1 MTRIRMAAAGIV
13 FLLAVLAGTPSMSA
27 QSPAPPSTAQQQQNQ
42 EPSEPHPQSVAPAA
56 APQQQGATP
65 QQQGA
70 TRSRIIARTDLVIVP
85 VTVKNSQGQLIGDL
99 TKDEF
104 RVFADSVEQ
113 QVILFDSNPF
123 PLSAVVLI
131 GNNLSDKP
139 AEQVQKSLQAI
150 AGGFGPNDE
159 VALVT
164 YDSYQT
170 TVAEFSKSNDD
181 LLTQLKRLEIG
192 SHSAIIVDDPTT
204 APPTINGKPLPDGTG
219 PPAHGSGR
227 PANDTALYDAVYAAA
242 DMLKSR
248 GRERRKII
256 FLVSD
261 GSNSKHNTHTFD
273 ETIHALLADDVTV
286 YSISVSH
293 SLPIGK
299 ALVQKG
305 ANDLQKF
312 AFDTGGD
319 TFVGSKQLDLERL
332 YSDLTEEARN
342 QYTLTFSPQDIHK
355 DKDFH
360 TIEVRVRRAGL
371 DVTTRQG
378 YYQSAI
384 GIGH

>member
-1 MTRIRMAAAGIV
+1 MTRIRVGAAGIV
-13 FLLAVLAGTPSMSA
+13 FLLTVFLKTPSLSS
-27 QSPAPPSTAQQQQNQ
+27 QSTAPPSAAQQQQNQ
-42 EPSEPHPQSVAPAA
+42 EPSAPHPQSGSPAA
-56 APQQQGATP
+56 TPAQQGS
-65 QQQGA
+65 
-70 TRSRIIARTDLVIVP
+70 TRSRIITRTDLVIVP
-85 VTVKNSQGQLIGDL
+85 VTAKNGQGQLVGDL

-242 DMLKSR
+242 DMLKTR
-248 GRERRKII
+248 GRDRRKII

-305 ANDLQKF
+305 ASELQKF

-319 TFVGSKQLDLERL
+319 TFVGSKQPDLERL

-360 TIEVRVRRAGL
+360 IIEVRVRRPGL